1 MAHLHLINI
10 ISTISLLAMSILFSH
25 QALAISKG
33 YSAPA
38 QVILKD
44 DVPCFFAKMSKE
56 KPTLAGQTIMV
67 IDHRGTMPT
76 MWQIDERTGIPPLP
90 SNAAQCIKYGTS
102 WQTGVTTT
110 APKPLQYGVPYFADI
125 ETGAGNGASFRV
137 KFCLLEDTNG
147 KPLLTKWAK
156 DGKHCTNRPLS
167 DVDRPG
173 LLEWIF
179 TWAFHSHSSTK
190 TFLMLL

>member
-1 MAHLHLINI
+1 MLYPLRFILSAC
-10 ISTISLLAMSILFSH
+10 LLVTGIFLSH
-25 QALAISKG
+25 PALAISKG

-44 DVPCFFAKMSKE
+44 GVPCFFAEMSKE

-102 WQTGVTTT
+102 WPTGVTTT
-110 APKPLQYGVPYFADI
+110 APKPLQYGVPYFTDI
-125 ETGAGNGASFRV
+125 ETGIGNGANFRV

-156 DGKHCTNRPLS
+156 DGKHCTNRPLR

-179 TWAFHSHSSTK
+179 T
-190 TFLMLL
+190 